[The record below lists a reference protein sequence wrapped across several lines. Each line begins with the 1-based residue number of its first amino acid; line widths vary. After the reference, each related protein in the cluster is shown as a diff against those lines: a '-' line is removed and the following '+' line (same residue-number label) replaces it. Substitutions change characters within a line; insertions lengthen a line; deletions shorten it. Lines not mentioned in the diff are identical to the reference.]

1 VHDTRGP
8 VHSSLCGKKGEIA
21 DGQDNGVHR
30 CQELYLRDQ
39 GQVSLTV
46 LVSASQCAPLA
57 SCMLLSSDYNMLLS
71 LLTKEKALTLSR
83 LLRVCSSAY
92 EVCGLVM
99 KPLWSGLD
107 AVCDLGNSLIA
118 SPARI
123 RIASRV
129 PYKDVVALAFSL
141 FPLKPV
147 PCTLESFKQALSA
160 DNTKGRDFVISN
172 WYVIYVGGS
181 HGNGAGAKRLTAAKK
196 DWRPPSPSHSTA
208 STSRS
213 SGRERGASG
222 ASRWSTKETITI
234 TRSALKQKAQGIRQ
248 RRGGGHS
255 LPVTSQ
261 GRACDK
267 EHLAKTLRAEGRREV
282 LVGKEG
288 IMMSRGVES
297 VSVGT

>member
-1 VHDTRGP
+1 
-8 VHSSLCGKKGEIA
+8 
-21 DGQDNGVHR
+21 
-30 CQELYLRDQ
+30 
-39 GQVSLTV
+39 
-46 LVSASQCAPLA
+46 
-57 SCMLLSSDYNMLLS
+57 M
-71 LLTKEKALTLSR
+71 
-83 LLRVCSSAY
+83 CSSAY

-267 EHLAKTLRAEGRREV
+267 EHLDSEGGRQEGSVSGQGGDHDEQGCGKRERRYVNVGHVHQVLKRRRNVSFTLRKNVYLRNNSSPPYTSSHDRWK
-282 LVGKEG
+282 L
-288 IMMSRGVES
+288 I
-297 VSVGT
+297 GTHL